1 MRIVFMEGRCYAS
14 ALFENKDN
22 KTTVHRESG
31 LSREIKDESQ
41 AELSVD
47 SSIIGIGGAGIG

>member
-1 MRIVFMEGRCYAS
+1 MEGRCYTS
-14 ALFENKDN
+14 ALFENKEN
-22 KTTVHRESG
+22 KPTVHRESG
-31 LSREIKDESQ
+31 LPRELRYKSQ

>member
-1 MRIVFMEGRCYAS
+1 MEGRCYAS